1 MKIVVN
7 EINNYANLPNG
18 TYEAEFIGG
27 ESGEK
32 DTKFGRRN
40 YTTLKFNITQKPFDN
55 NKISKTYFWPVI
67 NGTPMVTKG
76 SALGKAI
83 YEITGKY
90 EISDED
96 IGNKVFL
103 KLENQ
108 EKNGKTYT
116 NIVNIMQHPERT
128 AQTVAKTS
136 PTQTQQPQQK
146 SIEKKIEAINEIEKK
161 LSIDDL
167 DI

>member
-1 MKIVVN
+1 MKIVVT
-7 EINNYANLPNG
+7 EINNFANLPNG
-18 TYEAEFIGG
+18 TYEAEFMGG

-67 NGTPMVTKG
+67 NGSPIVTKG

-108 EKNGKTYT
+108 EKSGKTYT

-128 AQTVAKTS
+128 SKVVKTTTS
-136 PTQTQQPQQK
+136 QPQQQIPQK